1 MLNAA
6 NFLSSYWFDID
17 GFWHRNGAVIL
28 VLVLMLLSKIKDEE
42 ADDVQFRVLSENRL
56 GDRFSPHNWE
66 QVAYWVQEVINERIT
81 YAIITITFT
90 HTQIFG
96 WYFLLNANA
105 SWSFGILSTK
115 IAVHRALK
123 CLIWILLQLYS
134 SMSWI
139 SSLVKYPSTQ
149 E

>member
-1 MLNAA
+1 
-6 NFLSSYWFDID
+6 
-17 GFWHRNGAVIL
+17 
-28 VLVLMLLSKIKDEE
+28 MLLSKIKDEE

-96 WYFLLNANA
+96 WYFYLMPMQADPLESYQQKLQSNAH
-105 SWSFGILSTK
+105 LS
-115 IAVHRALK
+115 V
-123 CLIWILLQLYS
+123 
-134 SMSWI
+134 
-139 SSLVKYPSTQ
+139 
-149 E
+149 